1 MNARGD
7 DFEVTIN
14 EIIDEQRFTVKESIT
29 LEQKTHVDTSGN
41 VLKNRLFVLGE
52 VVDDFHALKKDAIWT
67 ISTAALQQV
76 DRELQEEKETTAELE
91 TQLAALSVRIE
102 ALKNNAT

>member
-1 MNARGD
+1 M
-7 DFEVTIN
+7 
-14 EIIDEQRFTVKESIT
+14 
-29 LEQKTHVDTSGN
+29 
-41 VLKNRLFVLGE
+41 
-52 VVDDFHALKKDAIWT
+52 VDDFHTLKKDAVWT